1 MRGPAKSEQ
10 YDHDMY
16 YVQNTSVHSLGI
28 VDKPTPEV
36 YIDGVGH
43 CTLTREQYMALR
55 EERQQVVV

>member
-1 MRGPAKSEQ
+1 MRPPPRSEQ
-10 YDHDMY
+10 YDRRDTY
-16 YVQNTSVHSLGI
+16 YENTRVHSLGI

-55 EERQQVVV
+55 EGKQQRVA